1 MALEPER
8 KGFLCKAR
16 AMTQVWMTPGSNDAG
31 LDDAGLNG
39 AQMTNTNA
47 SPGPREVRPGV
58 LVYPDLPAVARAAA
72 QEFVKLAGR
81 FIATHGMFHA
91 ALSGGNTP
99 AQLFRLLA
107 SDEFRLSIDWAST
120 HLYWSDERCVPP
132 DHPDSN
138 FGMAQRELLQ
148 HISIPAGN
156 IHRMKAD
163 VADLDRAAK
172 DYEETL
178 RQNLPLTSG
187 GFPCFDLIFL
197 GMGSDGHTAS
207 LFPGA
212 LFPGSEDPRQ
222 TSDWVVSPYV
232 EKFQAH
238 RMTLTLPVLNAAREV
253 IFLVTGADKAES
265 LRTVVEGTRNPPL
278 PAQLVTVTNGHRLFL
293 IDESAASLLIS

>member
-1 MALEPER
+1 M
-8 KGFLCKAR
+8 
-16 AMTQVWMTPGSNDAG
+16 N
-31 LDDAGLNG
+31 
-39 AQMTNTNA
+39 NTNA
-47 SPGPREVRPGV
+47 FPGPREVRPGV
-58 LVYPDLPAVARAAA
+58 LVYPDLPGVARAAA

-107 SDEFRLSIDWAST
+107 ADEFRQTIDWAST

-148 HISIPAGN
+148 HISIPPGN
-156 IHRMKAD
+156 IHRMKAELP
-163 VADLDRAAK
+163 DLDGAAK
-172 DYEETL
+172 DYEDTL
-178 RQNLPLTSG
+178 RQNLPLNFE

-197 GMGSDGHTAS
+197 GMGPDGHTAS

-212 LFPGSEDPRQ
+212 LFPGCEDPRQ
-222 TSDWVVSPYV
+222 TSDWVITPYV

-238 RMTLTLPVLNAAREV
+238 RMSLTLPVLNAAREV
-253 IFLVTGADKAES
+253 IFLVAGADKAES
-265 LRTVVEGTRNPPL
+265 LRSVIEGIRNPPL
-278 PAQLVTVTNGHRLFL
+278 PAQLVTVPNGHRLFF
-293 IDESAASLLIS
+293 IDGPAASLLIS